1 MLSQT
6 EQNSIKRIFS
16 KAKSTKELMKNQKTS
31 TDDTDELPSKSLLK
45 KRNSQTNLS
54 LKDDKF
60 IPHKSDLKK
69 NLNH

>member
-6 EQNSIKRIFS
+6 EQNRTKRIFS

-45 KRNSQTNLS
+45 KGYSQ
-54 LKDDKF
+54 KDLPLEAPDKV
-60 IPHKSDLKK
+60 IPNKSD
-69 NLNH
+69 